1 MAPNGKGSIEL
12 QIPEWYEV
20 GTTGEYMYNPTAENR
35 CKSSCMHIYES
46 KLVNGRIL
54 IMYDQMTQACI
65 RNTQIL
71 IECRAFYNPIVP
83 KVWGG
88 FNLYIYDGEV
98 DQEPIEITNNDLT
111 FDATNF
117 SPAII
122 PVSNFGIEPANSM
135 IATYSTWTITVD
147 VNIPLEK
154 ECYLRFFVPPEFIY
168 NPLDMQASG
177 IFLKEDLYP
186 TIELTDIDV
195 IYRTEDGSI
204 PKSSVVFRGCWE
216 ESSLGENPYGRI
228 DISEIQ
234 TQKNVKDS
242 DNFELT
248 IYKDKELTQ
257 VIAVLADGAI
267 LPASR
272 V

>member
-1 MAPNGKGSIEL
+1 M
-12 QIPEWYEV
+12 YE
-20 GTTGEYMYNPTAENR
+20 
-35 CKSSCMHIYES
+35 
-46 KLVNGRIL
+46 
-54 IMYDQMTQACI
+54 QMTQACI
-65 RNTQIL
+65 RNTQIE

-98 DQEPIEITNNDLT
+98 DKEPIEITNNDLT

-122 PVSNFGIEPANSM
+122 PVSNFGIEPANSA

-168 NPLDMQASG
+168 SPMDMQATG

-248 IYKDKELTQ
+248 IYKDRELTQ